1 MCEGQGQALG
11 ILSETWLLLSKS
23 LETWV
28 MGSMQACHYN
38 HMAHARIKTHK
49 EYRNGT
55 YRSEGD

>member
-1 MCEGQGQALG
+1 M
-11 ILSETWLLLSKS
+11 ISETRLLLSKS

-38 HMAHARIKTHK
+38 HMAHARIKTHTK
-49 EYRNGT
+49 YRNGT